1 MKKYPLPV
9 AFWLE
14 SQSDAT
20 QCALSN
26 LEVTRAA
33 ATILAQADDEACYCF
48 IDFCSRAADLALIQP
63 QGTIKRG
70 PIGFEFQTK
79 HDMADECQKVGDLIA
94 KLLKRLD
101 KHESWLHLPTLRA
114 ELGVALAHPQIADPE
129 DTDQASP
136 CHWGK
141 AGKTSWRNYLY
152 RQFLMLNDI
161 MGLDYSHAFLEAL
174 ATAFSHSEKPL
185 EPGNARYMRK
195 TRTSGKLDD
204 PL

>member
-1 MKKYPLPV
+1 MEKYPLPV

-14 SQSDAT
+14 SQTDAI

-26 LEVTRAA
+26 LEVQRTAT
-33 ATILAQADDEACYCF
+33 TILEEADDEACYDF

-63 QGTIKRG
+63 LGTIKRG

-79 HDMADECQKVGDLIA
+79 RDMADEAHKTGDLIA
-94 KLLKRLD
+94 KLLKKLE

-114 ELGVALAHPQIADPE
+114 ELATALAHPQIAGAGDVEQVLPI
-129 DTDQASP
+129 
-136 CHWGK
+136 HWSKSGK
-141 AGKTSWRNYLY
+141 NSWRNYLY

-161 MGLDYSHAFLEAL
+161 MELDYSYAILEAL
-174 ATAFSHSEKPL
+174 ATAFSHTEKPL
-185 EPGNARYMRK
+185 EPANSRYIRAAH
-195 TRTSGKLDD
+195 TSTKLDD